1 MVSELVSTR
10 RAHRLRPVPG
20 PEREEA
26 RRAGLLRAQD
36 PELHGLVVP
45 LFDRVRPVLDRASL

>member
-1 MVSELVSTR
+1 VQQQQR
-10 RAHRLRPVPG
+10 QQRDRLSPSRNEHVV
-20 PEREEA
+20 A
-26 RRAGLLRAQD
+26 VAGLDWAQD